1 MERETY
7 GVRYSLWFRAGTG
20 VSELGGRGAMCVRVT
35 YVRVCPYGKPRREV
49 TGVTAET

>member
-7 GVRYSLWFRAGTG
+7 GVRFRAGTG
-20 VSELGGRGAMCVRVT
+20 VSELGGRGAMCVRVM